1 MKEAK
6 GFKWLILFLSQI
18 IFSPLLQIIL
28 YKYVAVTQGS
38 QQQTVGFFRTLLFV
52 YLLPFLVSV
61 FILIYNVISKHND
74 IMKTPY
80 QMKFSQMAVLSALSI
95 ITIISDYSAVVGYAQ
110 MKNMKSFS

>member
-28 YKYVAVTQGS
+28 YKYVAVTQS

-52 YLLPFLVSV
+52 YLLPFLLSV
-61 FILIYNVISKHND
+61 FILFYNVISKHND
-74 IMKTPY
+74 IMKNPY
-80 QMKFSQMAVLSALSI
+80 QMKFSQMVILAVLSI
-95 ITIISDYSAVVGYAQ
+95 ITIISDYSAIGGYAQ
-110 MKNMKSFS
+110 MKNMNFFS